1 MKIFCVFPVGCV
13 GQVACAALAAMAH
26 ATIGTML
33 GLPGVILPQLTDPT
47 SHDLFLNT
55 SQVALFGSLIH
66 VGAMAGSLVG
76 GGLSVYLGQR
86 ATLLMVMPFCLVL
99 WLGMAFT
106 STVWVLQLMRA
117 LLGVAQGFIATTSG
131 NYLVEIT
138 HSSLRGSLIPFLDI
152 WRQFGILLVYAVG
165 SLHLTWHEVMLVC
178 GCVSTVPIFIALLFL
193 PNSPRWLVTR
203 SREQEAYKA
212 LVFLRG
218 PHYNSKIELQ
228 SIVDHFQEEDTNK
241 KSVMEQLKQMREPNN
256 LYRLTFISII
266 TVFLQFTGNIPIV
279 TYSVP
284 IFQAANSSM
293 NSYGC
298 LVSIACLRVMGIM
311 IYMIVAERLGRRL
324 VVITSS
330 LICTVALLLLGVYF
344 LLQNSG
350 ADVSAI
356 TWLPLFSLLVYMP
369 FVVILESIISI
380 LRSEIFSNSIRPMAV
395 SVASVVF
402 FLSMF
407 MSTQLFPIMT
417 ETITEQGVFWTY
429 ALSCLLMALTTAVL
443 LPETSGLTLEELD
456 HVFKYGKKVVLP
468 IPCVHKKV
476 RISE

>member
-1 MKIFCVFPVGCV
+1 M
-13 GQVACAALAAMAH
+13 
-26 ATIGTML
+26 
-33 GLPGVILPQLTDPT
+33 
-47 SHDLFLNT
+47 
-55 SQVALFGSLIH
+55 IH
-66 VGAMAGSLVG
+66 VGAIAGSLVG

-86 ATLLMVMPFCLVL
+86 VTLLIVMPFCLVL

-117 LLGVAQGFIATTSG
+117 LLGVVQGFIGTTSG

-138 HSSLRGSLIPFLDI
+138 HSSLRGSLMPFLDI
-152 WRQFGILLVYAVG
+152 WRQLGILLVYAVG
-165 SLHLTWHEVMLVC
+165 SLHLTWREVMLVC
-178 GCVSTVPIFIALLFL
+178 GCVSTVPIFISLLFL

-203 SREQEAYKA
+203 GREQEAYKA

-218 PHYNSKIELQ
+218 HRYNSKAELQ
-228 SIVDHFQEEDTNK
+228 SIVDHFHQEATNK
-241 KSVMEQLKQMREPNN
+241 KSAMEQLRQMREPNI
-256 LYRLTFISII
+256 LYRITFITFLTI
-266 TVFLQFTGNIPIV
+266 FLQFTGNIPIV
-279 TYSVP
+279 TYSTP
-284 IFQAANSSM
+284 IFQAASSSM

-298 LVSIACLRVMGIM
+298 LVSIACLRVAGILAFM
-311 IYMIVAERLGRRL
+311 VVVERLGRRVL
-324 VVITSS
+324 VITSS
-330 LICTVALLLLGVYF
+330 LICTVSLLLLGVYF
-344 LLQNSG
+344 LLQNSEI
-350 ADVSAI
+350 DVSSI

-369 FVVILESIISI
+369 FVVIIESIVCI
-380 LRSEIFSNSIRPMAV
+380 LRSEVFSNSIRPMAV
-395 SVASVVF
+395 SVMSVVF

-443 LPETSGLTLEELD
+443 LPETRGLTLEEVD

-468 IPCVHKKV
+468 IPCVHDKV

>member
-1 MKIFCVFPVGCV
+1 
-13 GQVACAALAAMAH
+13 
-26 ATIGTML
+26 
-33 GLPGVILPQLTDPT
+33 
-47 SHDLFLNT
+47 
-55 SQVALFGSLIH
+55 
-66 VGAMAGSLVG
+66 MAGSLVG

-86 ATLLMVMPFCLVL
+86 ITLLMVMPFCLVL

-106 STVWVLQLMRA
+106 STVWILQLMRA
-117 LLGVAQGFIATTSG
+117 LLGVVQGFIGTTAG

-138 HSSLRGSLIPFLDI
+138 HSSLRGCLIPFLDI

-165 SLHLTWHEVMLVC
+165 SFHLTWREVMLVC
-178 GCVSTVPIFIALLFL
+178 GCVSTVPTFIALLFL

-203 SREQEAYKA
+203 GREQEAYKA

-218 PHYNSKIELQ
+218 PQYNSKIELQ
-228 SIVDHFQEEDTNK
+228 SVVDHFQEEATKK
-241 KSVMEQLKQMREPNN
+241 KSAMEQLRQMREPNI
-256 LYRLTFISII
+256 LYRLTFIII
-266 TVFLQFTGNIPIV
+266 LTVFLQFTGNIPIV
-279 TYSVP
+279 TYSIP

-298 LVSIACLRVMGIM
+298 LVSIAFLRVAGILV
-311 IYMIVAERLGRRL
+311 YMLVAERLGRRVL
-324 VVITSS
+324 VITSS
-330 LICTVALLLLGVYF
+330 LICTVSLLLLGVYF
-344 LLQNSG
+344 FLQSSG
-350 ADVSAI
+350 TDVSAI

-380 LRSEIFSNSIRPMAV
+380 MRSEVFSNSIRAMAV
-395 SVASVVF
+395 SLTSVVF

-407 MSTQLFPIMT
+407 LSTQLFPIMT
-417 ETITEQGVFWTY
+417 ETIMEQGVFWTY

-443 LPETSGLTLEELD
+443 LPETRGLTLEEVD

-468 IPCVHKKV
+468 IPCVYDKV